1 MSAGHGYWGRLPL
14 PFLLDVPMALVCAP
28 YEVTPERETV
38 QPSTCSVNEHHFTFF
53 WLEASVPHVWRQVY
67 RMAQAMVA
75 HLRDLHTYLHD
86 CGEMARRRGSAG
98 DCAAPEVSC
107 LYSPPR
113 PKSGIQPRQRSSR
126 LSEGPPLKNLQAPM
140 TAGALGQSEDM
151 PQTGW

>member
-67 RMAQAMVA
+67 RMAHSNGGALAGPA
-75 HLRDLHTYLHD
+75 HLFARLWGNGEAKGQ
-86 CGEMARRRGSAG
+86 CG
-98 DCAAPEVSC
+98 
-107 LYSPPR
+107 
-113 PKSGIQPRQRSSR
+113 
-126 LSEGPPLKNLQAPM
+126 
-140 TAGALGQSEDM
+140 
-151 PQTGW
+151 